1 LQAPALE
8 RFRSSFRGELVLP
21 PAEGPNL
28 LVARCS
34 GVVDVV
40 RAVELAR
47 DEGLA
52 VTVGRSARHDAV
64 AIDLSRLRGIRLDLV
79 RRRATVEA
87 GVTWG
92 DLDHETQAYGLATT
106 GDVMPTR
113 RVVATALRS
122 GFGWLMRRHG
132 PTCDNVLAADV
143 VTSGG
148 RLVRASADELGE
160 LRRDGGVVTALDLAL
175 HPVGPEVTGG
185 VVVFNG
191 DDGRH
196 VLPFHRA
203 WADQGPAELTTLA
216 ALSGP
221 VVAVAV
227 CFAGNHAAA
236 SRAFGAL
243 TELGAPIGG
252 LMRSRRY
259 TDVQASLLRELNRSV
274 ERDDLV
280 VDANASSR
288 DYVRAEA
295 AAVDERP

>member
-1 LQAPALE
+1 M
-8 RFRSSFRGELVLP
+8 
-21 PAEGPNL
+21 

-47 DEGLA
+47 DEGVSA
-52 VTVGRSARHDAV
+52 TVGRAARHDAV
-64 AIDLSRLRGIRLDLV
+64 VIDLSRLRGIRLDLV

-92 DLDHETQAYGLATT
+92 ELDHETQAYGLATT
-106 GDVMPTR
+106 GDAIPAA
-113 RVVATALRS
+113 RVVATALRR

-132 PTCDNVLAADV
+132 PTCDNVVAADV

-148 RLVRASADELGE
+148 RFVRVSPDELGDI
-160 LRRDGGVVTALDLAL
+160 RRGGVVTALELEL
-175 HPVGPEVTGG
+175 HPVGPEVTAG

-191 DDGRH
+191 DDGRD
-196 VLPFHRA
+196 VLCFQRA
-203 WADQGPAELTTLA
+203 WADQAPAELTTLT

-221 VVAVAV
+221 VVAVAA
-227 CFAGNHAAA
+227 CFAGDRAAA
-236 SRAFGAL
+236 SRALRALREFGA
-243 TELGAPIGG
+243 PVGG
-252 LMRSRRY
+252 LMRPTRY

-274 ERDDLV
+274 ECDDLV
-280 VDANASSR
+280 VDANEPSR
-288 DYVRAEA
+288 DDVRAEA

>member
-1 LQAPALE
+1 MQAPAIE
-8 RFRSSFRGELVLP
+8 RLRSSFRGELVLP
-21 PAEGPNL
+21 PAEGPDL

-40 RAVELAR
+40 RAVELAHG
-47 DEGLA
+47 EGLP
-52 VTVGRSARHDAV
+52 VTVGYAARRDAV
-64 AIDLSRLRGIRLDLV
+64 VIDLSRLRGIRLDLV

-106 GDVMPTR
+106 GDAMPAR
-113 RVVATALRS
+113 RVVATALRR
-122 GFGWLMRRHG
+122 GFGWLMRKHG
-132 PTCDNVLAADV
+132 RTCDNVLAADV

-148 RLVRASADELGE
+148 RFVRASPDELGD
-160 LRRDGGVVTALDLAL
+160 LRCGGVVTALELEL

-185 VVVFNG
+185 VVVFDG
-191 DDGRH
+191 DDGSD
-196 VLPFHRA
+196 VLRFHRA

-221 VVAVAV
+221 VVAVAA
-227 CFAGNHAAA
+227 CFAGDHAAA
-236 SRAFGAL
+236 SRALRPL
-243 TELGAPIGG
+243 TELGAQVGG
-252 LMRSRRY
+252 PMRSRRY
-259 TDVQASLLRELNRSV
+259 TDVQASLLRELHHSV

-280 VDANASSR
+280 VDADAPSR
-288 DYVRAEA
+288 DDVRAEA